1 MKKKVALFLAVCLLV
16 TTPLTALAAKPE
28 VNGKPSHV
36 VTPLYLNLGDSIAY
50 GMSAEPGQSYFELF
64 VEYLKVGPAVNLGV
78 PGATTG
84 DLLMAL
90 GTKEYQRAVQRADI
104 ITISIGGN
112 NLLKPVI
119 LAMSDLM
126 GITPEELVT
135 IHNDPLALNQAFQT
149 AMVTLI
155 PLGFDPTEDDLM
167 VAIVDYVIAAAGPGL
182 IEGANAFS
190 SEWPAIYANIRQ
202 MNPHA
207 TIVPLTIIN
216 PFFHAGNDT
225 LTGAFNSFAAPMNV
239 IIWSVSGMENTYVI
253 DPNPAFLANENA
265 VAFSLDPA
273 APNMD
278 IHPTTVG
285 HGIIFSLL
293 APLAEERVFQPGKPA
308 GVGKGLT
315 SEVEEL
321 QENNAV
327 GLPAAHG
334 VDGEELGELV
344 SELAQEEPGA
354 LADHVSSSAAGL
366 PAAHED
372 EAGDPLSGYGF
383 GQAVAGLAQEDP
395 STLAQHV
402 RDR

>member
-1 MKKKVALFLAVCLLV
+1 MAVCLIV
-16 TTPLTALAAKPE
+16 ITPLTAIAARPE
-28 VNGKPSHV
+28 VMGNPSNV
-36 VTPLYLNLGDSIAY
+36 ITPLYLNLGDSIAY
-50 GMSAEPGQSYFELF
+50 GMSAAPGQSYFELF
-64 VEYLKVGPAVNLGV
+64 AEYLEVGPAMNLGV
-78 PGATTG
+78 PGATAG
-84 DLLMAL
+84 DLLTAL
-90 GTKEYQRAVQRADI
+90 GTTKYQRAVRRADM

-119 LAMSDLM
+119 LAMSNLM

-135 IHNDPLALNQAFQT
+135 LHNDSLALNQAFQT

-155 PLGFDPTEDDLM
+155 SLGFDPAEDDLM

-225 LTGAFNSFAAPMNV
+225 LTGAFDSFAVPMNV
-239 IIWSVSGMENTYVI
+239 IILSVSGMENTYVI
-253 DPNPAFLANENA
+253 DPNSAFFENENA

-273 APNMD
+273 DPNMD

-293 APLAEERVFQPGKPA
+293 TPLAEERAFQPGKPA
-308 GVGKGLT
+308 GIGKGLT
-315 SEVEEL
+315 SAAEEL
-321 QENNAV
+321 KENNAV
-327 GLPAAHG
+327 DLPAAHG
-334 VDGEELGELV
+334 VDGEEFGELV
-344 SELAQEEPGA
+344 SELAREEPGA
-354 LADHVSSSAAGL
+354 LVDHVSINAAGL
-366 PAAHED
+366 PAAIED
-372 EAGDPLSGYGF
+372 VAGDPLSGYGF
-383 GQAVAGLAQEDP
+383 GQVVAGLAQEDL
-395 STLAQHV
+395 STLVQHTSI
-402 RDR
+402 RHK